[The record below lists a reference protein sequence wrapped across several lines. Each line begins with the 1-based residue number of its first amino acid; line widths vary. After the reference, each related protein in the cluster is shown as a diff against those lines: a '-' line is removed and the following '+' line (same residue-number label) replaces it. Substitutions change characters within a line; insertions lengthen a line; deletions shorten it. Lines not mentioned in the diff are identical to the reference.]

1 MKVTWS
7 ARRDSN
13 SGPMRASGRPLE
25 DFGMLIA
32 LAIALLLTVTV
43 LELPQHL
50 WGAKMWPFYA
60 VASGALLWIAVDL
73 RRKLRDTPAG
83 RDAIADFAD
92 TKILIRDPTACPI
105 CLGARW
111 VCEDHPTKP
120 RGHAGCG
127 GGAMPCV
134 CNPDGEVEF
143 VEISERLN

>member
-13 SGPMRASGRPLE
+13 SRPMRASGRPLE

-32 LAIALLLTVTV
+32 LAVALLLTVTV

-60 VASGALLWIAVDL
+60 VSSGVLLWVAVDL
-73 RRKLRDTPAG
+73 RRKMRDTPSG
-83 RDAIADFAD
+83 REAIADPAD
-92 TKILIRDPTACPI
+92 TEILIHDPTACPI

-120 RGHAGCG
+120 WQHASCG
-127 GGAMPCV
+127 GAAVPCA
-134 CNPDGEVEF
+134 CNPDGEVDF
-143 VEISERLN
+143 VEVCGRLN